1 MADVKINGKTY
12 EGVGSVQIPLADDS
26 GNQEFVVGNR
36 FNEILMYVGEYD
48 VSQIEDETNA
58 GIYHCVLDNAYADA
72 LAAWNASGMGAH
84 DGGYCAFCVLPC
96 TFDASQNDVIA
107 VFGGFGNIKNSN
119 ANWGYGQLCVY
130 KNTYF
135 NYVKLVNEGGSNF
148 NVPNDTCVQ
157 FLKKQTSSEFA
168 VSATRA
174 KLYLVT
180 FPLA

>member
-1 MADVKINGKTY
+1 MVDVKINKKTY
-12 EGVGSVQIPLADDS
+12 EGVESVQIPMADDS
-26 GNQEFVVGNR
+26 VLQEFVVGNR
-36 FNEILMYVGEYD
+36 FNEILTYVGEYD

-84 DGGYCAFCVLPC
+84 AGGYCAFCVVPC
-96 TFDASQNDVIA
+96 TFDASQNDAIV
-107 VFGGFGNIKNSN
+107 VFGGFGHIENSN
-119 ANWGYGQLCVY
+119 ANWTYGQLCVY
-130 KNTYF
+130 KNTYY
-135 NYVKLVNEGGSNF
+135 NYVKLNNEGASNF
-148 NVPNDTCVQ
+148 AVPNDTCVQ
-157 FLKKQTSSEFA
+157 FLKRTTNSEFV